1 MRSLKIIITVVAI
14 IAMLTIP
21 TGSDAETHPTELAE
35 LQFWNGTGADVI
47 LLYPDRAIGDTP
59 LPALPGTASY
69 WVRMDTGEV
78 VTPETVFAPGTY
90 LITAY
95 SWIPE
100 PWGSSAGSASTQKSG
115 GLSAETI
122 ALIISG
128 AILIGVPVALLGYYV
143 YRRKH
148 HL

>member
-1 MRSLKIIITVVAI
+1 MRSLKIIITMAAI

-21 TGSDAETHPTELAE
+21 MAGSDAETHPTELAE

-78 VTPETVFAPGTY
+78 VTSETVFAPGTY

-100 PWGSSAGSASTQKSG
+100 PWGSSAGSAASQKSG
-115 GLSAETI
+115 GLSTETI

-128 AILIGVPVALLGYYV
+128 AVALVAISALILAV
-143 YRRKH
+143 KKR
-148 HL
+148 

>member
-1 MRSLKIIITVVAI
+1 MRSLKIIITVAAI

-100 PWGSSAGSASTQKSG
+100 PWGSSAGSAPSQKSE
-115 GLSAETI
+115 GLSTENI

-128 AILIGVPVALLGYYV
+128 AFALVAISALILAV
-143 YRRKH
+143 KKK
-148 HL
+148 

>member
-1 MRSLKIIITVVAI
+1 MRSLKIIIMAAAI

-21 TGSDAETHPTELAE
+21 TGSDAETHPTQLAE

-59 LPALPGTASY
+59 LPVLPGTTSY

-100 PWGSSAGSASTQKSG
+100 PWGSSAGSAPTQKSG
-115 GLSAETI
+115 GLSTETI

-128 AILIGVPVALLGYYV
+128 AFALVAISALILAV
-143 YRRKH
+143 KK
-148 HL
+148 